1 MNETIRVIMKRDDLS
16 EFEAEQRFY
25 EVKEMIYDALDRGEN
40 YEYMEDLLVCE
51 LGLEPDYFMDF
62 L

>member
-40 YEYMEDLLVCE
+40 YEYIEDLLVCE

>member
-1 MNETIRVIMKRDDLS
+1 MNETIRVIMKRDNLS

-25 EVKEMIYDALDRGEN
+25 EVKEMIYEALDRGEN
-40 YEYMEDLLVCE
+40 YEYIEDLLACE